1 MNGGM
6 TECDACGCDPCRC
19 REIGTIKHRRRV
31 REGKVVIE
39 NMWRVMIDL
48 PRWKKKIIMWLWP
61 DIINV
66 ANDLREYYWS
76 DQDDQS

>member
-1 MNGGM
+1 MNGSESHDCSVCS
-6 TECDACGCDPCRC
+6 TQPCVCAENKQR
-19 REIGTIKHRRRV
+19 IAN
-31 REGKVVIE
+31 GKVVIE
-39 NMWRVMIDL
+39 SLWRVMINL

-66 ANDLREYYWS
+66 ADDLREYYWS

>member
-6 TECDACGCDPCRC
+6 TECGQCDCDPCRC
-19 REIGTIKHRRRV
+19 EAIEKRKQEQRV
-31 REGKVVIE
+31 KDGKVVIE
-39 NMWRVMIDL
+39 SLWRVMINL

-66 ANDLREYYWS
+66 ADDLREYYWS